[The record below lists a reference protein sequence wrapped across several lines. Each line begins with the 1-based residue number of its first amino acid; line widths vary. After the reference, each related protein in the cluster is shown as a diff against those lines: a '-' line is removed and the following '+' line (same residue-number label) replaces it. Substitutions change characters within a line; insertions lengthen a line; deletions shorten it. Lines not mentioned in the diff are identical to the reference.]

1 MTTKTKKNKWLHV
14 FLPAILVVSSGISV
28 ADIHDDLM
36 TEFRQVEKSGSAAGQ
51 AWFELAGKA
60 RAAESLD
67 VAGQALERAAAAG
80 FPPTR
85 ISFEK
90 SRQLIVGDQPGLAIA
105 ELQSL
110 VDQGFTSVGFFTGD
124 PVINSLAGNAGYDA
138 FIDNVTRLAYPCEHQ
153 EGFSDFDFWIGD
165 WDVHVANGTRAGSNS
180 ITREERGCVLVEH
193 WVNVNGGTGMSINYL
208 DKITDE
214 WVQVWNAEGGSQ
226 INMRGG
232 LTDDGMAMEGTLHTV
247 STGVTQPFR
256 ALFTLLPDGRVRQYF
271 EQSNDDGATWVPWFE
286 GFYTRKKQ

>member
-1 MTTKTKKNKWLHV
+1 M
-14 FLPAILVVSSGISV
+14 SV

-36 TEFRQVEKSGSAAGQ
+36 TEFRQLEKSGSASGQ

-60 RAAESLD
+60 REAESLD
-67 VAGQALERAAAAG
+67 VAGQALERAAASG
-80 FPPTR
+80 FPPAR

-105 ELQSL
+105 ELQGL

-124 PVINSLAGNAGYDA
+124 PVINSLAGTADYDA
-138 FIDNVTRLAYPCEHQ
+138 FIDNVTKLTYPCEHQ

-165 WDVHVANGTRAGSNS
+165 WDVHVANGTPAGSNS
-180 ITREERGCVLVEH
+180 ITREERGCVLVER
-193 WVNVNGGTGMSINYL
+193 WVNVNGGTGMSVNYL